1 MENETSFENV
11 QNEFINKENPMA
23 NAEESI
29 NDNEINK
36 IDLNKQLNTD
46 NNIKEHHNIESKSN
60 QNISKEIIS
69 NSNEIN
75 NDLNINKINNSQT
88 KTEFV
93 NTNLKNINNIN
104 NIKQSEPKTINNN
117 LITPVN
123 QYFDIE
129 NNEKENNQFNN

>member
-104 NIKQSEPKTINNN
+104 NIKQS
-117 LITPVN
+117 
-123 QYFDIE
+123 
-129 NNEKENNQFNN
+129 